1 MTDTYTPDT
10 SRARTRQT
18 GVSLIEVLIAVFVLA
33 FGILGIAAMQAGA
46 LRNNQGAFEQSAA
59 VFLTYSILDAMRASM
74 APDPAR
80 PGEFVVRTGYAT
92 ADDTPADDE
101 TANDGFVCNNEQ
113 IPASDPL
120 VASDLTL
127 WLGNI
132 QNNLNGG
139 ADDGS
144 ACGRIACAANDPNLC
159 TVSVRWN
166 NSRSLGGSGQQVVS
180 TRSRL

>member
-1 MTDTYTPDT
+1 MTEPQSPDT
-10 SRARTRQT
+10 SGTRTHQT

-59 VFLTYSILDAMRASM
+59 VFLTHSILDAMRATM
-74 APDPAR
+74 QPDATGVLFVR
-80 PGEFVVRTGYAT
+80 PGYTTNGFICQS
-92 ADDTPADDE
+92 AD
-101 TANDGFVCNNEQ
+101 
-113 IPASDPL
+113 IPTIADPL
-120 VASDLTL
+120 VESDLSL
-127 WLGNI
+127 WFQNI

-144 ACGRIACAANDPNLC
+144 ACGKIECDATDPNLC
-159 TVSVRWN
+159 TVSVQWD
-166 NSRSLGGSGQQVVS
+166 NSRSLGGNQAQIVS